1 MYLLERIKNAMT
13 DYSKIK
19 HIINDAD
26 AIIIGAGAGLSTAAG
41 INYGEKNF
49 KEKFPEL
56 AQKYG
61 MTDMYTSS
69 FYDFKT
75 EEERWSYWAKHIDY
89 LYNVNATQ
97 TYLNLFKLV
106 QNKNYFVITTNV
118 DGQFLKAG
126 FDKDKVFEVQGSLS
140 KIQCAKACHNK
151 LYNNLKL
158 VSKMLKENKDC
169 KIPSDLVPICPV
181 CHGPMEVNLRK
192 DEYFVEDDYRNNHS
206 KNYEKFINEN
216 KNKKLVLLELG
227 VGFNTPSIIRFPFE
241 QMTSNFKNTTL
252 IRINDKYINTT
263 FDLKDK
269 AILIN
274 DDCNNVINNI

>member
-1 MYLLERIKNAMT
+1 MI

-19 HIINDAD
+19 QLIDNAD

-41 INYGEKNF
+41 INYGEKHFQEN
-49 KEKFPEL
+49 FPEL
-56 AQKYG
+56 VKKYG

-89 LYNVNATQ
+89 LYNVKATE
-97 TYLNLFKLV
+97 TYKNLFKLV

-118 DGQFLKAG
+118 DGQFLKTG
-126 FDKDKVFEVQGSLS
+126 FDKEKVFEVQGSLS
-140 KIQCAKACHNK
+140 KIQCAKACHHK
-151 LYNNLKL
+151 LYDDLKL
-158 VSKMLKENKDC
+158 VAKMLKEEKDC
-169 KIPSDLVPICPV
+169 KIPAHLVPSCPV
-181 CHGPMEVNLRK
+181 CHGKMEVNLRK
-192 DEYFVEDDYRNNHS
+192 DEYFVEDNYWHNHS
-206 KNYEKFINEN
+206 QAYENFVDEN
-216 KNKKLVLLELG
+216 KDKNLVLLELG

-241 QMTSNFKNTTL
+241 QMALNFKHTTL
-252 IRINDKYINTT
+252 IRINDKYIKTA

-274 DDCNNVINNI
+274 DDCNNFLNKLPY

>member
-1 MYLLERIKNAMT
+1 MT
-13 DYSKIK
+13 DYLKIK
-19 HIINDAD
+19 DIINGAD

-41 INYGEKNF
+41 INYGEKEF

-56 AQKYG
+56 TKKYG

-69 FYDFKT
+69 FYDFNT
-75 EEERWSYWAKHIDY
+75 EEEKWSYWAKHINY
-89 LYNVNATQ
+89 LYNVKASK

-126 FDKDKVFEVQGSLS
+126 FDKNKVFEVQGSLF

-151 LYNNLKL
+151 LYDELDL
-158 VSKMLKENKDC
+158 VNKMLKEDKNC

-181 CHGPMEVNLRK
+181 CHEKMEVNLRK
-192 DEYFVEDDYRNNHS
+192 DEYFVEDDYWNLHS

-216 KNKKLVLLELG
+216 KEKKLVLLELG

-241 QMTSNFKNTTL
+241 QMTSKFKNTTL
-252 IRINDKYINTT
+252 IRINDKYINSA
-263 FDLKDK
+263 FDLKEK
-269 AILIN
+269 VILIK
-274 DDCNNVINNI
+274 DDCNNFINSI